1 MREATEV
8 YVSWQ
13 RQVVTLRSPMKVRV
27 RVLHCPDH
35 QEIYVYPKPMRRLFL
50 PGCRFDMNV
59 MNAVGLLRWGLCL
72 QREEIQILLMDR
84 GVTIST
90 GEISYLSERFL
101 VYFSLLH
108 RSKYPERDSC
118 MRITDVTCS

>member
-1 MREATEV
+1 
-8 YVSWQ
+8 
-13 RQVVTLRSPMKVRV
+13 VVTLRGPMDVRV

-35 QEIYVYPKPMRRLFL
+35 PDIPVYPKPMRQLFL

-72 QREEIQILLMDR
+72 QREEIRVLLMGR
-84 GVTIST
+84 GVKIST

-101 VYFSLLH
+101 AYFYLHPPLEVTQRSQGSLNPMVGPYSTSTAP
-108 RSKYPERDSC
+108 RKKEV
-118 MRITDVTCS
+118 M